1 LTAAA
6 ACGLHKAVQPFA
18 RSTRWGVLLFLPALF
33 AGAQVLP
40 TAAPP
45 AAAQRLA
52 PGDLIQIRVL
62 EAPELATETR
72 LDAHGVIAMPEAG
85 SVPLA
90 GQTAAQAARSLAA
103 RLRAT
108 YLLHP
113 QVQVRILGFASEPV
127 AVLGAV
133 ARPGVYSARRYA
145 DLAAVLAAAGWSAP
159 AAGRILVT
167 RAAGGATRTV
177 DGEALARGRADA
189 ALPLRAGDVVRVVPA
204 AQVYVAG
211 DVARPGAFP
220 LPASGLT
227 LLQALALAGGIAR
240 FADARSAR
248 IVRRTP
254 GAPPRAL
261 RVDARAVLRGRAP
274 DPRLE
279 AFDLIYI
286 PHSALKATAVRALE
300 TAVTTISGVII
311 FR

>member
-1 LTAAA
+1 MSKRWPRYWGGLT
-6 ACGLHKAVQPFA
+6 
-18 RSTRWGVLLFLPALF
+18 LLLLAPAL
-33 AGAQVLP
+33 AAAQVLP

-45 AAAQRLA
+45 AAAQQLA

-62 EAPELATETR
+62 QAPELATETR
-72 LDAHGVIAMPEAG
+72 LDAGGAITMPEAG
-85 SVPLA
+85 RVRLG
-90 GQTAAQAARSLAA
+90 GQTAAQAAQVLAA

-113 QVQVRILGFASEPV
+113 QVQVRVVGFASEPV

-145 DLAAVLAAAGWSAP
+145 DLASMLAAAGWSAP

-167 RAAGGATRTV
+167 RAAGGATLTV

-189 ALPLRAGDVVRVVPA
+189 GLRLRAGDVVRVVPLA
-204 AQVYVAG
+204 AVYVAG
-211 DVARPGAFP
+211 DVARPGAYP

-227 LLQALALAGGIAR
+227 LLQALALAGGVAR
-240 FADARSAR
+240 FARAQRAR

-254 GAPPRAL
+254 GAPPRAI
-261 RVDARAVLRGRAP
+261 RVNASAVMRGTAP
-274 DPRLE
+274 DPSLQP
-279 AFDLIYI
+279 FDLVYV
-286 PHSALKATAVRALE
+286 PHSVVKASAVRALE
-300 TAVTTISGVII
+300 AVVTTISGVII